1 MLTACSYMNIGII
14 GGSDGPTSIIV
25 NDKSDD
31 IKRSYDVEKYFRDN
45 YVNEYKLHI
54 PDINIENIIIESDRT
69 FILDDSIENNL
80 ELLVYEYYLNKT
92 KGDYSK
98 VKSVVAGE
106 SLYIATENEEKQFK
120 DGIYFNK
127 IIIDEIELV
136 DKDDLDGISENN
148 KLRIVNMLN
157 DLEMSEFAIIEVDK
171 TIKLNEKYL
180 SMGPQ
185 TGDGEFTRYYL
196 LGKKDNV
203 YKILEVYWD
212 DFIMAD

>member
-1 MLTACSYMNIGII
+1 MTLT
-14 GGSDGPTSIIV
+14 
-25 NDKSDD
+25 
-31 IKRSYDVEKYFRDN
+31 
-45 YVNEYKLHI
+45 EY
-54 PDINIENIIIESDRT
+54 R
-69 FILDDSIENNL
+69 
-80 ELLVYEYYLNKT
+80 
-92 KGDYSK
+92 
-98 VKSVVAGE
+98 
-106 SLYIATENEEKQFK
+106 
-120 DGIYFNK
+120 K
-127 IIIDEIELV
+127 I
-136 DKDDLDGISENN
+136 
-148 KLRIVNMLN
+148 RIVNMLN